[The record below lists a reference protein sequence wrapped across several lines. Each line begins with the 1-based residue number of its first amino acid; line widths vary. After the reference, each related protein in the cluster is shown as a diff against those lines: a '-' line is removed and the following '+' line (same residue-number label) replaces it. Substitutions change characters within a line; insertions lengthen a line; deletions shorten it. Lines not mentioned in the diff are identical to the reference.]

1 MLANGG
7 LSGGLAMTDF
17 ENRAAMVHLHAE
29 LGDGF
34 AYKAYWLTFFS
45 AGTVLGLILLAAVLL
60 RQRIVSLWSP
70 VLLILASLFW
80 HVAGGERVTDAL
92 ALVLLAA
99 ALAPLAARIWS
110 LSDEDWA
117 RWEIPLE
124 AKVGEGDPGQ

>member
-1 MLANGG
+1 
-7 LSGGLAMTDF
+7 
-17 ENRAAMVHLHAE
+17 
-29 LGDGF
+29 
-34 AYKAYWLTFFS
+34 
-45 AGTVLGLILLAAVLL
+45 VLGLILLAAVLL

-99 ALAPLAARIWS
+99 ALGPLAARIWS

-124 AKVGEGDPGQ
+124 GKVGEGDPGQ